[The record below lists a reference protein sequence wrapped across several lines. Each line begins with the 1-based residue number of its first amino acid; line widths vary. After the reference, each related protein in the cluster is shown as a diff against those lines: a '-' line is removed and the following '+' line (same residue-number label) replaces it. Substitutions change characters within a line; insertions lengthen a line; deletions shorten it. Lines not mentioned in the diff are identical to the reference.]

1 MKTDPGRAKAT
12 AGPAGGEPPPA
23 GPAVTE
29 LYQAHALRLIRLA
42 HIMLGDRAS
51 AEDVVQEA
59 FCGLYRRW
67 DHLSDAQNALRYVRA
82 SVLNGSRSV
91 LRRRSRHDHPDPP
104 VTEAS
109 AEAAVLSG
117 EERRHVM
124 RALRRLPSR
133 QRETLVLRFYLDLSD
148 EEIAA
153 TMGIGPST
161 VRSATHRAL
170 ASLGR
175 ILGEE
180 A

>member
-1 MKTDPGRAKAT
+1 M
-12 AGPAGGEPPPA
+12 
-23 GPAVTE
+23 
-29 LYQAHALRLIRLA
+29 RLVRLA

-91 LRRRSRHDHPDPP
+91 LRRRSGHDHPDPP

-109 AEAAVLSG
+109 GEAAVLNG

-124 RALRRLPSR
+124 RALRRLPPR

-170 ASLGR
+170 ACLGR